1 MLSPILQMALDLL
14 VHGLQHFING
24 EALDNRLTIL
34 HLDQAIELSLKERAR
49 QGGKQVMK
57 QSGKESISLY
67 EAYKHLDDLAIVIP
81 EKPNLE
87 LLHEQRNQIQHL
99 FSSPDENTT
108 RFHVDNAL
116 FFLSRFY
123 SDEFGMIL
131 LDYIPPALLAH
142 NKLRFLE
149 DMDKL
154 RGLFESSE
162 QHFKNKK
169 EVDAASTLIAALDLS
184 IQLKSEKKEIQLV
197 GNSTEELLNDAETK
211 KVFTK
216 RGITQSRK
224 ILSVTNEITNGTL
237 PTEES
242 FVALIA
248 NFRKETQ

>member
-1 MLSPILQMALDLL
+1 MLSPILQMAMDLL
-14 VHGLQHFING
+14 VLGLQHFLSG
-24 EALDNRLTIL
+24 EPLDNRLTIL
-34 HLDQAIELSLKERAR
+34 HLDQSIELSLKERAR
-49 QGGKQVMK
+49 LGGKAIMK
-57 QSGKESISLY
+57 PSGKESISLY
-67 EAYKHLDDLAIVIP
+67 EAYKHLDDLVIVIP

-131 LDYIPPALLAH
+131 VDYIPPGFIAH
-142 NKLRFLE
+142 EKLRFLE
-149 DMDKL
+149 DMEKL

-162 QHFKNKK
+162 QSFKNKK
-169 EVDAASTLIAALDLS
+169 QVEAAATLVAALDLS
-184 IQLKSEKKEIQLV
+184 LQFKSEKKKNQLV
-197 GNSTEELLNDAETK
+197 GNSTEELLNDAEAK

-216 RGITQSRK
+216 RGVVSAKQ
-224 ILSVTNEITNGTL
+224 ILTINTEIVSGNI
-237 PTEES
+237 PTEDK
-242 FVALIA
+242 FITLIN